1 MKRVKLTKEEAKKL
15 IILREEKGFKII
27 DAAKCLGIH
36 RSTLREYERAVS
48 TIPLDTFK
56 RIERFYDISL
66 EYIGTIIKTNGFGG
80 GRPQKLTTKNI
91 VKETS
96 EYEVNSKL
104 QQQSRIKN
112 HQEVV
117 KLLKS
122 LDDFL

>member
-1 MKRVKLTKEEAKKL
+1 VKRIKLTKEEAKKL
-15 IILREEKGFKII
+15 LILREENGLKII

-36 RSTLREYERAVS
+36 RSTLREYERAIS
-48 TIPLDTFK
+48 TVPLDTFK
-56 RIERFYDISL
+56 RIEKLYDVSL
-66 EYIGTIIKTNGFGG
+66 EHMGTIIKTNGFGV
-80 GRPQKLTTKNI
+80 GRPQKIITKNI

-96 EYEVNSKL
+96 EHEINSKL

-112 HQEVV
+112 YQEVV

>member
-1 MKRVKLTKEEAKKL
+1 MNRIKLTREEAKKL
-15 IILREEKGFKII
+15 LILREEKGLQII

-36 RSTLREYERAVS
+36 RSTLREYERAINS
-48 TIPLDTFK
+48 IPLDVFK
-56 RIERFYDISL
+56 RIERFYDVSL
-66 EYIGTIIKTNGFGG
+66 EHLGTIIKTSGFGR
-80 GRPQKLTTKNI
+80 GRPQKVTTKNI

-112 HQEVV
+112 HREIV

>member
-1 MKRVKLTKEEAKKL
+1 VKRIKLTREEAL
-15 IILREEKGFKII
+15 NLLILREGKGLKII

-48 TIPLDTFK
+48 SVPLDTFK
-56 RIERFYDISL
+56 RIEKFYDVSL
-66 EYIGTIIKTNGFGG
+66 EHMGTIIKTSGFGV
-80 GRPQKLTTKNI
+80 GRPQKITTKNT
-91 VKETS
+91 VKKIS
-96 EYEVNSKL
+96 EYEINSEL

>member
-15 IILREEKGFKII
+15 LILREEKGFKII
-27 DAAKCLGIH
+27 EAAKSLGIH
-36 RSTLREYERAVS
+36 RSTLREYERGHN
-48 TIPLDTFK
+48 TIPLDVYK
-56 RIERFYDISL
+56 RIEKFYDVSL
-66 EYIGTIIKTNGFGG
+66 EHMGIIIKTTGFGI
-80 GRPQKLTTKNI
+80 GRPKKIVTKNI
-91 VKETS
+91 VNKIPEYGINS
-96 EYEVNSKL
+96 EL

>member
-15 IILREEKGFKII
+15 LILREEQGFKIV

-36 RSTLREYERAVS
+36 RSTLREYERAV
-48 TIPLDTFK
+48 TTVPFDTFK
-56 RIERFYDISL
+56 RIEKFYDVSL
-66 EYIGTIIKTNGFGG
+66 EHMGTIIKTSGFGR
-80 GRPQKLTTKNI
+80 GRPQQITTKNI

-96 EYEVNSKL
+96 EYEINSKL

-112 HQEVV
+112 YQEIV

>member
-1 MKRVKLTKEEAKKL
+1 VKRVKLTKEEAKKL
-15 IILREEKGFKII
+15 LILREEKGLKII

-36 RSTLREYERAVS
+36 RSTLREYERTIT
-48 TIPLDTFK
+48 TIPLDIFK
-56 RIERFYDISL
+56 RIENLYDISFKNM
-66 EYIGTIIKTNGFGG
+66 GTIIKTNGFGR
-80 GRPQKLTTKNI
+80 GRPHKITTKNTTE
-91 VKETS
+91 ETS